1 MKKKLGTSLALFSFI
16 ILIYSICHADK
27 NGRLYDTSVSELQFE
42 QIKADRV
49 KSSENLINELYFNE
63 ERLFF
68 DKTQNTFYYSMI
80 EDSATADNP
89 YIEKKTANASVA
101 LAFLN
106 EKITA
111 ENIKKNHAFSIIAYD
126 DDYYSEY
133 KLKCTTV
140 PIMNIDC
147 DSEIER
153 ENVLMNLT
161 LFDNRKNTYQRFI
174 TSEGNIH
181 LRGAS
186 TSRHPKKPF
195 RISLIQNSLGNNERN
210 NKVSLL
216 GMRQDD
222 DWLLYPAYDDQEKI
236 RNVFSSNLWKYSCA
250 NDNSLKIDNGME
262 YKYIE
267 LFINNEYWGLYAL
280 GYPIDELQLEIDFNK
295 NERIYKKIYWDK
307 EEMGYDIVFDK
318 YNGYETT
325 ITGNNDWQPLI
336 NYYFNLSNN
345 QNDLNYI
352 YNSLDI
358 NNAIDMYMFINLI
371 QGIDNVSNNFVSKDM
386 SIINNMFISIKN
398 INGKNVA
405 IYAPWDLDRTWGNIS
420 FANTETSFTSPYYIN
435 SEYNITMENG
445 GLQLLIESGNKEIWQ
460 YIFYKYKKLRQT
472 LWSEDSINT
481 MIDKYEN
488 DIFNSGAYLR
498 EMERWPNGSYVNV
511 QNGLSKFRSYVMD
524 RLQKTDEYYTR
535 LEKVYD
541 KGIYL
546 IRSARYKNFNEAN
559 FIIEINNKELLYDNE
574 YKELLEYIGVDL
586 QKITDDIRFIFV
598 NGKNQKFDYLK
609 CIDKNI
615 ESIDTC
621 IGKIKVSESNDENF
635 ELYFN
640 DTKLYE
646 TSYNPSSDIKIS
658 FIIENSVEELSFK
671 KGFNTNIK
679 NNYVI
684 EILNHNAINEKNF
697 LQLLERIG
705 INKEDVKENT
715 DFIIVDGIKQVYTI
729 LNDSHTPNSINDT
742 VIGTLSIFYNAENGY
757 GVYLN
762 NNECIIV
769 DDSEINKN
777 IDVRVATINEKIM
790 K

>member
-742 VIGTLSIFYNAENGY
+742 VIGTLSIFYNEENGY